1 MIKIPIEIGD
11 IVRVGRF
18 KNKRVKVKSIEYD
31 ENGLPIINGRP
42 LLTMRIEKLLKP
54 KSESVIKLMDLLS
67 EDIIENDSVLDTLSQ
82 ALPHIKKLGNKPMLV
97 RESGGIRSGAARIT
111 SGPWDKGKIGSA
123 INPSSSVYDKDLGK
137 LFKELVDKFSIEH
150 IVYTSYNSNRHGL
163 FGDTYYLIP
172 VGDYK
177 TIWSPEINDIYSNA
191 SRMKKQGAL
200 NTFPMDSYKTTWPV
214 GKVDEVLV
222 DCKEYYLISTK
233 IPIVQSSMNYA
244 AMKQKKKIV
253 QPTTYKELADII
265 ERVIQYYTWKNKK

>member
-1 MIKIPIEIGD
+1 MIKFLD
-11 IVRVGRF
+11 ILF
-18 KNKRVKVKSIEYD
+18 
-31 ENGLPIINGRP
+31 
-42 LLTMRIEKLLKP
+42 
-54 KSESVIKLMDLLS
+54 
-67 EDIIENDSVLDTLSQ
+67 EDIIEGSSVLDTLTE

-97 RESGGIRSGAARIT
+97 RESGGIRTGAARIT
-111 SGPWDKGKIGSA
+111 SGPWDKGRIGYA

-150 IVYTSYNSNRHGL
+150 IVYASYDSNRHGL
-163 FGDTYYLIP
+163 FGNKYFLIP

-200 NTFPMDSYKTTWPV
+200 NTFPIDSYKTTWPV

-222 DCKEYYLISTK
+222 DCKEYYLITTS
-233 IPIVQSSMNYA
+233 IPIVKSSMYFTA
-244 AMKQKKKIV
+244 QKQKTQVV

-265 ERVIQYYTWKNKK
+265 DRVIQYYTWKNKK